1 MEVVA
6 ILFVIFA
13 LGGRSQDTARKIM
26 LISKMFLALATIVLS
41 YIAILYFKFN
51 LDSAAYSARN
61 QIADTSNQPIRS
73 SAANIMSFFQISKIE
88 ELYPWLIMLA
98 ICSASSLMMYL
109 VSRYFDAKGDN

>member
-13 LGGRSQDTARKIM
+13 LGGRSQDTAQKM
-26 LISKMFLALATIVLS
+26 LLISKMFLAIATIILS
-41 YIAILYFKFN
+41 YVAILYFKFN
-51 LDSAAYSARN
+51 LDSAAYSASN
-61 QIADTSNQPIRS
+61 QIAANPDQPIRS
-73 SAANIMSFFQISKIE
+73 SAANIMSFFQISRIE

-109 VSRYFDAKGDN
+109 VSRYFDRKGDN